1 MLTLLVTL
9 LPSPAHAT
17 DSAEARAADPKIVH
31 GQEESGYDFA
41 VALGAEFNGTAF
53 ASCTGSLI
61 TPRII
66 LTAAHC
72 GADLSP
78 ELIVALGKAFFGP
91 SVDAPTATIGFTSF
105 TAHPDYE
112 ELSNGLGGTLGH
124 NDVSIAVLSEDA
136 PVAPVWVREDAVAEE
151 EIGTSMTSI
160 GFGIT
165 NAQRQSGSGV
175 KRSATLLLSDVDET
189 FLYSENDANP
199 DGGQICSGDSGGPQ
213 VVRLPDG
220 RVEQW
225 AVHSWGDSRCMQL
238 SGSTRV
244 DVVMP
249 WILEQVEA
257 VHGSTDFCA
266 INGYHGNG
274 TCDAFC
280 DADPECLVAEG
291 DAAEEDAK
299 GACSTVPAGSAG
311 VLGMVLAGVAS
322 LRRRRGATQR

>member
-1 MLTLLVTL
+1 MLSLLVAL
-9 LPSPAHAT
+9 LPSPALASEPDT
-17 DSAEARAADPKIVH
+17 VGRAADPKIVQ
-31 GQEESGYDFA
+31 GSEESGYDFA

-105 TAHPDYE
+105 TAHPAYE
-112 ELSNGLGGTLGH
+112 ELENGLGGTLGH

-136 PVAPVWVREDAVAEE
+136 PVAPVWVRDDVVSED
-151 EIGTSMTSI
+151 EIGTAMTSI

-189 FLYSENDANP
+189 FLYSENDGNP

-266 INGYHGNG
+266 INGYHANG
-274 TCDAFC
+274 ACDDFC
-280 DADPECLVAEG
+280 GADPECLVAE
-291 DAAEEDAK
+291 DEVEEESK
-299 GACSTVPAGSAG
+299 GACSTVPVETVG
-311 VLGMVLAGVAS
+311 VLGMVLAGLAGM
-322 LRRRRGATQR
+322 RRRRS